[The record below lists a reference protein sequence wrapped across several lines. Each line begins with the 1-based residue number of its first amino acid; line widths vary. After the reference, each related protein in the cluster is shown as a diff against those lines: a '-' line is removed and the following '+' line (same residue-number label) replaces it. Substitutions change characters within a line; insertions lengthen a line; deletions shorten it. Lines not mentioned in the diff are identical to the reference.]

1 MRGLLLCL
9 WDALFLTDCERWTD
23 LRVSNT
29 SPSNALEMGY
39 WFHRGQEHSKRPLFE
54 GLCVNQGSYTRE
66 GPCCASGT
74 LRSLI

>member
-9 WDALFLTDCERWTD
+9 WDALFLTDCQRWTD

-66 GPCCASGT
+66 DVCCASGT